1 MGAMSGDSLDAR
13 KIFADQFE
21 PDGDGFL
28 YRKSGRGAPIR
39 VTAAERDQFIDDF
52 NRRFRYM
59 VWGSAGATMAAI
71 VLLLAFE
78 AELTPIFNGY
88 EIVIAPVLGVLVILI
103 ANQKVYGA
111 PARELE
117 HRHPVGFERSRDEVR
132 RRALAKVNWAFLAVT
147 AMGGVVY
154 FASHVPKSGFDSG
167 WGAMWIAGAVFYFVA
182 MIGAAYWKWRYGR
195 TADD

>member
-1 MGAMSGDSLDAR
+1 MSGDSLDAR

-39 VTAAERDQFIDDF
+39 VTAAERDRFVGDF
-52 NRRFRYM
+52 NRRFRYV
-59 VWGSAGATMAAI
+59 VWGSAGAMMAAI
-71 VLLLAFE
+71 LLLLAFE
-78 AELTPIFNGY
+78 AELTPIFHGY
-88 EIVIAPVLGVLVILI
+88 EIVIAPVLGILLIVI
-103 ANQKVYGA
+103 ANRKTYDA
-111 PARELE
+111 PARELR

-132 RRALAKVNWAFLAVT
+132 RRALARVNWRFLAGM
-147 AMGGVVY
+147 AIFGAVY

-167 WGAMWIAGAVFYFVA
+167 WGAMWIAGAVFYFGA
-182 MIGAAYWKWRYGR
+182 MIGAAYRKWWYGG